1 VVVQMCTNWRT
12 STTSSGTSSAPCRSP
27 CACMVHELTARGAR
41 SHRAGAGHGLAMAAD
56 LFLMLLSSFP
66 SLPPFLSFSA
76 LLSPGPL
83 RFAVAVCTWQTLQ
96 KAECATSDT
105 KFRLLCGQCLAECN
119 EYDQC
124 LALLGDDDLQQILPD
139 DSPGAQ
145 PHPRRHRYVHAQERE
160 RKRGGGGGG
169 GGRESERERSLGM
182 LAAAGDSRPGIVLT
196 RARGCGSTL
205 CAHDTHTHRRERGRD
220 RPYRGHEFAARPRL
234 RHATEPH
241 QGRHL
246 LPRCPPP

>member
-1 VVVQMCTNWRT
+1 
-12 STTSSGTSSAPCRSP
+12 
-27 CACMVHELTARGAR
+27 
-41 SHRAGAGHGLAMAAD
+41 MAAD

-66 SLPPFLSFSA
+66 SVPPFLSFSA

-160 RKRGGGGGG
+160 RKRG
-169 GGRESERERSLGM
+169 EREREREGEREGTQPKH
-182 LAAAGDSRPGIVLT
+182 AGSCRRFQTGHSSDKSTWMRLYYARARHTHTQTRAGTRSTLSRP
-196 RARGCGSTL
+196 
-205 CAHDTHTHRRERGRD
+205 
-220 RPYRGHEFAARPRL
+220 
-234 RHATEPH
+234 
-241 QGRHL
+241 
-246 LPRCPPP
+246 